1 MFLTSTAKWQTEA
14 AIGWTHF
21 SSRELEMSDRPKPG
35 DRIAY
40 FGRVSTP
47 KQKLEHHWEQV
58 ENWLTRNGLNVE
70 PNRRFE
76 DKIRRH
82 EKRYVN

>member
-1 MFLTSTAKWQTEA
+1 MANRSSHRLDA
-14 AIGWTHF
+14 F
-21 SSRELEMSDRPKPG
+21 SSRELEISDRPKPG